1 MQRWNPRAKKLNF
14 LIENYLSLNLNF
26 VPLNFLSGTKLFFNM
41 FENIKE
47 LSNIISNSARKLV
60 KIPFTTILL
69 LIEGNKIIQVRQ
81 KKNGEIV
88 VKIKPKLLG
97 LLPFT
102 SKMEIVINP
111 NDYVNFNEIKKALDK
126 FYKK

>member
-1 MQRWNPRAKKLNF
+1 
-14 LIENYLSLNLNF
+14 
-26 VPLNFLSGTKLFFNM
+26 M

-47 LSNIISNSARKLV
+47 LSSVISGSAKKLV

-69 LIEGNKIIQVRQ
+69 LTESNKIIQVRQ

-88 VKIKPKLLG
+88 IKIKPKLLG
-97 LLPFT
+97 FLPFT
-102 SKMEIVINP
+102 TKMEIVINP

>member
-1 MQRWNPRAKKLNF
+1 
-14 LIENYLSLNLNF
+14 
-26 VPLNFLSGTKLFFNM
+26 M